1 MAVIDVVDVFTGQP
15 NQDIAGRITSTGG
28 RPWEAIL
35 ANKGNP
41 GLVGGYLINRE
52 PLFMYAALRSEARVE
67 AVEFTVIA
75 PSANTGT
82 GTGAGAHLWSHRDV
96 SGKIPAHL
104 GFDYASRSF
113 MNADIGVFQPLTPF
127 AVNPKGTYGRLPP
140 GVPLNFTI
148 DYTVTNQITVTLPSQ
163 IGGGTIVSS
172 DPQISTIGWSGE
184 AGHTPQTTYCVF
196 EIPNSG
202 WKFQRCAVY
211 GLTTPTVG
219 GNLAPTVNAGADVT
233 ARVGAAVVRTAVGAD
248 PEGSPLTYA
257 WTGPAGVTL
266 SGAATATVTAT
277 STAPGNYTIT
287 CTVSDGTRT
296 DVDSF
301 VLTATEGGFVGWG
314 ART

>member
-1 MAVIDVVDVFTGQP
+1 MAVVDVVDVFTGQP
-15 NQDIAGRITSTGG
+15 NQGIAGKLVQVGG
-28 RPWEAIL
+28 VRWEAIL
-35 ANKGNP
+35 ANKGDP
-41 GLVGGYLINRE
+41 GIVNGYLVNRE

-75 PSANTGT
+75 PSSDTGT

-113 MNADIGVFQPLTPF
+113 MNADVGIFQPLTPF

-148 DYTVTNQITVTLPSQ
+148 DYTVVNQITVSLPSQ
-163 IGGGTIVSS
+163 IGGGTIVAS

-184 AGHTPQTTYCVF
+184 PGHTKETTYCVF

-202 WKFQRCAVY
+202 WKFQRAAVY

-219 GNLAPTVNAGADVT
+219 GNLPPTVNAGADVT
-233 ARVGAAVVRTAVGAD
+233 TRVGLPVARTAVGTD
-248 PEGSPLTYA
+248 PEGTPLTYA
-257 WTGPAGVTL
+257 WTAPVGVTL
-266 SGAATATVTAT
+266 TGAGTATVTAT
-277 STAPGNYTIT
+277 ATAPGNHTIT

-296 DVDSF
+296 GADSF
-301 VLTATEGGFVGWG
+301 VLTATEGFVGWG
-314 ART
+314 AST